1 MKRTK
6 KVGATGRFGA
16 RYGTLARKRIAQVEK
31 ETRVSSP
38 CPRCRS
44 KRVIRVSL
52 GIWQCKKCNLK
63 FAGGA
68 FKTETAPGKASKRIA
83 QRLAKTT

>member
-6 KVGATGRFGA
+6 KVGSTGRFGA
-16 RYGTLARKRIAQVEK
+16 RYGTQARKRTAQIEK

-44 KRVIRVSL
+44 KKVFRVSI

-68 FKTETAPGKASKRIA
+68 FKTETASGKASKRIA
-83 QRLAKTT
+83 QRLAKIT